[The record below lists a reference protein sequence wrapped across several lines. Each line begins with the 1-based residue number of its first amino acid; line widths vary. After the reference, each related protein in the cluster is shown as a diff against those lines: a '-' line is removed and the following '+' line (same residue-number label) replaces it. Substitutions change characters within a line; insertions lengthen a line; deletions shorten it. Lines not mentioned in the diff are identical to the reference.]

1 MNCSSFISLFFVTFS
16 EREKEFNSTKVSLE
30 DRVKNLQERLDEKHN
45 QLQEKDKE
53 WKQEKGNQLME
64 INTLKRKLSSSTD
77 DLQDAVCENNKI
89 KDILNRSKGRYFQCH
104 KD

>member
-1 MNCSSFISLFFVTFS
+1 M
-16 EREKEFNSTKVSLE
+16 TKVSLE
-30 DRVKNLQERLDEKHN
+30 DHVKNLQERLDEKLK

-64 INTLKRKLSSSTD
+64 INTLERKLSSSTD
-77 DLQDAVCENNKI
+77 DLKNAVCENNKI
-89 KDILNRSKGRYFQCH
+89 KRILNRSKGRHFQCL